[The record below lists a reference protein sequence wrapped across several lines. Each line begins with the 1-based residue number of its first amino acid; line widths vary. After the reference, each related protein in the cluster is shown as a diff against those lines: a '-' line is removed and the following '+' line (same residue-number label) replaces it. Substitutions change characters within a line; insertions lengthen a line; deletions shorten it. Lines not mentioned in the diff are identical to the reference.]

1 MRFLLLEVQIE
12 DDHMLEEDPESLGY
26 ALLEETSIDFNFSLQ
41 RATWGDSEPPDDEAA
56 FDGSF
61 LPQRRPLTARE
72 RDVLCRILSDVMQ
85 PLRRPDLG
93 IEPLGR
99 TGDPSELPMLRS
111 IYQAI
116 DPRND

>member
-41 RATWGDSEPPDDEAA
+41 RATWGDSEPPEYEAA

-61 LPQRRPLTARE
+61 LPQRRTLTARE
-72 RDVLCRILSDVMQ
+72 RDVMCRILSDVMY
-85 PLRRPDLG
+85 PLRRPG
-93 IEPLGR
+93 VAEPVGR
-99 TGDPSELPMLRS
+99 TGDPSELPMLQS

-116 DPRND
+116 NPRND